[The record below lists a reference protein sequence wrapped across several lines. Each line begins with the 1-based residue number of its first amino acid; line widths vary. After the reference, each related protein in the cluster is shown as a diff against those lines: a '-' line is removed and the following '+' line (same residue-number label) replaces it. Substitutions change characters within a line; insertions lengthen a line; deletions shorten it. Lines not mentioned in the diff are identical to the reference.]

1 MLMLVTTFG
10 LRMSQMETGH
20 DVLRNSEFSL
30 VSLLEQVTAQVKKD
44 CSEKG
49 LTFESVISEQLGDI
63 YFGDDM
69 RLKEVL
75 NNILS
80 NAVKFTDAPG
90 TVTLTAEKTAEFEG
104 RATARFRIKD
114 TGIGID
120 REYLPGIFDA
130 FSQDGRRSR
139 TKNSGIGLGLAVT
152 KRIIEMMNGSVSVE
166 SEKGKGTEFTVMITL
181 RKADSSDAQFRRLDT
196 DALFILVVDDNSIE
210 AEHAKTVLE
219 EAGIRADFCTD
230 GKEALKKME
239 IQHLRKHPY
248 NIVLMDWNMPGASR

>member
-1 MLMLVTTFG
+1 
-10 LRMSQMETGH
+10 METGH

-30 VSLLEQVTAQVKKD
+30 VSLLEQVTTQVKKD

-69 RLKEVL
+69 KLKEVL

-104 RATARFRIKD
+104 RATVRFRIKD

-152 KRIIEMMNGSVSVE
+152 KRIVEMMNGSVSVE

-181 RKADSSDAQFRRLDT
+181 RKADRSDAQFGRLDT
-196 DALFILVVDDNSIE
+196 DALFILVVDNNPIE
-210 AEHAKTVLE
+210 AEQKIT
-219 EAGIRADFCTD
+219 
-230 GKEALKKME
+230 
-239 IQHLRKHPY
+239 
-248 NIVLMDWNMPGASR
+248 

>member
-1 MLMLVTTFG
+1 
-10 LRMSQMETGH
+10 MSQMETGH

-30 VSLLEQVTAQVKKD
+30 VSLLEQVTTQVKKD

-69 RLKEVL
+69 KLKEVL

-104 RATARFRIKD
+104 RATVRFRIKD

-152 KRIIEMMNGSVSVE
+152 KRIVEMMNGSVSVE

-181 RKADSSDAQFRRLDT
+181 RKADRSDAQFGRLDT
-196 DALFILVVDDNSIE
+196 DALFILVVDNNPIE
-210 AEHAKTVLE
+210 AEQKIT
-219 EAGIRADFCTD
+219 
-230 GKEALKKME
+230 
-239 IQHLRKHPY
+239 
-248 NIVLMDWNMPGASR
+248 